1 MAIPEMPKD
10 GILKANDGM
19 PQKQFYMHHSFPSN
33 GFGPVM
39 EKIGPHLDFQM
50 SLEESGI
57 MFGAGPFWDE
67 TEEKWGGEGMVII
80 GANSIEVVRNIAE

>member
-1 MAIPEMPKD
+1 MGGSSSRKC
-10 GILKANDGM
+10 
-19 PQKQFYMHHSFPSN
+19 
-33 GFGPVM
+33 GP
-39 EKIGPHLDFQM
+39 PLDFQM

-57 MFGAGPFWDE
+57 MCGAGPFWDE